1 MSNKKSETEVLIGG
15 KVFYISS
22 LDSEE
27 YIQKLASYI
36 NSKMMEFTSN
46 PNYRLLNKDYQNI
59 FLGMNI
65 ADELFKA
72 QDRIKLLEDELKV
85 REDEVYNVKHQLVN
99 TQVQLDSVNKS
110 LASTKEV
117 LRESEKKVFKL
128 ETELKEQKR
137 N

>member
-1 MSNKKSETEVLIGG
+1 MSNNKNEIEVLVGG

-27 YIQKLASYI
+27 HVHKVASYI
-36 NSKMMEFTSN
+36 NGKISEFAQN
-46 PNYRLLNKDYQNI
+46 PNYRLLNKDYQYI

-72 QDRIKLLEDELKV
+72 QERVKFLEDELKA

-99 TQVQLDSVNKS
+99 TQVKLDAVNKT
-110 LASTKEV
+110 LNTTKEV
-117 LRESEKKVFKL
+117 LKDSEKKVFRL
-128 ETELKEQKR
+128 ETELKEASRK
-137 N
+137 